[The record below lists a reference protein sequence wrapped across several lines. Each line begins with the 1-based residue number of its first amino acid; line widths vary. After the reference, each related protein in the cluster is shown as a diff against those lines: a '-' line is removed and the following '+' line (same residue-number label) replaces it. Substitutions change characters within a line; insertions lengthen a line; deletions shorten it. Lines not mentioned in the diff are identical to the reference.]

1 MVGYCFLHSTSRYEG
16 PYPPL
21 VEDQQCIGWNQL
33 LFGRWSTL
41 WTTHQTSYI
50 QRRNIHVTST
60 NQGDG
65 WSSQVIALIWKHCYQ
80 AWIDRNHALHGH
92 TRQTK
97 NLARCHR
104 AQYRLR
110 ALYDLKHQCSQFV
123 CNFWFY
129 PSLDEHLSREP
140 DPTKLENWLAANEAR
155 IHRHVAHR
163 HAHHSSG
170 QQHITDFFSST
181 T

>member
-129 PSLDEHLSREP
+129 PSLDEHLNQIQPNLKTGLRQ
-140 DPTKLENWLAANEAR
+140 TKLGFIDMSHTATPTTAP
-155 IHRHVAHR
+155 
-163 HAHHSSG
+163 
-170 QQHITDFFSST
+170 DSST
-181 T
+181 SRTSSPPPRR